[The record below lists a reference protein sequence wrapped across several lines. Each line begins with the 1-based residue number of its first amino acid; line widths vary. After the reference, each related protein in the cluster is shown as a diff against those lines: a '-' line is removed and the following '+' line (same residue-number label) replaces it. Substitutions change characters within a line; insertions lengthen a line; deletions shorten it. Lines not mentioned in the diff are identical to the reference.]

1 MKISEEKLFEI
12 INKEIEFAKKVNLQ
26 MSLGMLQIKAILE
39 NHFKE
44 GENNE

>member
-26 MSLGMLQIKAILE
+26 MALGMAQIKGVLK